1 MIGYSPRFKWREKK
15 NFEKRQQKTT
25 STSSRILVTW
35 PVSLSVQKL
44 YSPVTT
50 HYNTQW
56 YINSISPPPP
66 FVSFLYY
73 FLHWSTAVR
82 SVRSLVVSSK
92 THIITHTDAQSLFRE
107 SNFLSNCQATPHFRC
122 VNKRIAPLTK
132 IYTQRIVYLLLFLC
146 IPHKRFAAIIG
157 LRHGGGFCLSLS
169 CVCVYAR
176 ARMCVY
182 QIGKWLPAESWFL
195 APSVSF
201 HFTRLAFSKQKRRCV
216 YTRLHAMPTKRER
229 ERNENFF
236 LSLFLPPHLH
246 KFMIKLTKSMTDDV
260 LS

>member
-1 MIGYSPRFKWREKK
+1 MVY
-15 NFEKRQQKTT
+15 
-25 STSSRILVTW
+25 
-35 PVSLSVQKL
+35 KL
-44 YSPVTT
+44 
-50 HYNTQW
+50 HF
-56 YINSISPPPP
+56 PPPP

-169 CVCVYAR
+169 CVCVRAR
-176 ARMCVY
+176 ACVC
-182 QIGKWLPAESWFL
+182 
-195 APSVSF
+195 VSNRQMTSRWELISCPLRF
-201 HFTRLAFSKQKRRCV
+201 ISF
-216 YTRLHAMPTKRER
+216 YTLGFFQTEKTLCIHTFACDADQKRER
-229 ERNENFF
+229 KKRELFS
-236 LSLFLPPHLH
+236 LSLP
-246 KFMIKLTKSMTDDV
+246 TS
-260 LS
+260 SSA